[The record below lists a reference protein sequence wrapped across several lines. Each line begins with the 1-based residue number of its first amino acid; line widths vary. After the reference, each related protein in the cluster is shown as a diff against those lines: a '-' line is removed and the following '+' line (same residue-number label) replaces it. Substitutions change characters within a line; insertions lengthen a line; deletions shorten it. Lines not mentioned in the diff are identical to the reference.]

1 MPSRSLLLLAAL
13 LLPAAAR
20 SQTVLDWVRTGQWPQ
35 ADAAVADMADP
46 LARKLVLYYRLLT
59 PGAATAPEV
68 ADFIA
73 ANPGWPNQAALV
85 KRLNEALLADKN
97 DQSVLAI
104 CANRPPSTA
113 PALLRCA
120 DAATAAA
127 AASPTATNAAR
138 LAWIAGIT
146 DPAGELAF
154 LKRWATQI
162 TLDDQWRRFDRLA
175 WTEPTSAPT
184 SAPGPAARQAL
195 RLPAPR
201 RPEADTRL
209 ALRRDDPAA
218 PTLFASLS
226 APQRADPT
234 MVIELARYYR
244 RANLDPVAAA
254 IWTGQGAAAEA
265 AAPPD
270 RRGAFWDERNLLAR
284 RLLRENQPAL
294 AEAVAALPATT
305 PDAALDQHFLAG
317 WIALRRLNNPAAAA
331 EQFKALAAGSQS
343 AITQARAHYWLARAA
358 EDAGDPATARAE
370 YAAAAKWP
378 TTYYGQLAAL
388 AGGNGPAALAR
399 QLTAAQDPAWD
410 EARAA
415 QFLAEEPARAA
426 VLLAAWGDKRRAKA
440 FLARL
445 DDGAADTAERALAA
459 RLALGLGLPEQA
471 VAIARRAG
479 RDGLMLPG
487 AGWPAPV
494 TPPDGPVDGA
504 VVLGLIRQESSFDV
518 EALSPVGARGLMQ
531 LMPATASGVAKRLGV
546 STDVPALT
554 GNASYNVRLGT
565 AYLGSLL
572 DRFGG
577 ALPLAIASYNAG
589 PARVQDWLATASP
602 GEGPLDMI
610 DWIELIPF
618 NETRNYVQRVIENIV
633 IYRAQLGET
642 GPHPVEVQRLE
653 AAAPGPG

>member
-1 MPSRSLLLLAAL
+1 
-13 LLPAAAR
+13 
-20 SQTVLDWVRTGQWPQ
+20 
-35 ADAAVADMADP
+35 
-46 LARKLVLYYRLLT
+46 
-59 PGAATAPEV
+59 
-68 ADFIA
+68 
-73 ANPGWPNQAALV
+73 
-85 KRLNEALLADKN
+85 
-97 DQSVLAI
+97 
-104 CANRPPSTA
+104 
-113 PALLRCA
+113 
-120 DAATAAA
+120 
-127 AASPTATNAAR
+127 
-138 LAWIAGIT
+138 
-146 DPAGELAF
+146 
-154 LKRWATQI
+154 
-162 TLDDQWRRFDRLA
+162 
-175 WTEPTSAPT
+175 
-184 SAPGPAARQAL
+184 
-195 RLPAPR
+195 
-201 RPEADTRL
+201 
-209 ALRRDDPAA
+209 
-218 PTLFASLS
+218 
-226 APQRADPT
+226 

-244 RANLDPVAAA
+244 RTNLDPVAAA

-294 AEAVAALPATT
+294 ADAVAALPAAT

-358 EDAGDPATARAE
+358 EDASDPATARTE

-388 AGGNGPAALAR
+388 AGGSGPAALAR
-399 QLTAAQDPAWD
+399 QLTAAQRPRMGRSPRRPVPRRGASP
-410 EARAA
+410 RAP
-415 QFLAEEPARAA
+415 L
-426 VLLAAWGDKRRAKA
+426 LLAAWGDKRRAKA
-440 FLARL
+440 FLTRL
-445 DDGAADTAERALAA
+445 DDGAADPAERALAA

-554 GNASYNVRLGT
+554 ANASYNVRLGT
-565 AYLGSLL
+565 AYLGGLL